1 MALLKVSINGN
12 KTSITFQAHVRNP
25 FNPKH
30 TIHFPR
36 GLDKTYN
43 TIMFAYGTQHLG
55 YSKISKSVN
64 LCYSIVGK
72 CFSTSNAKLT
82 TTLHI

>member
-30 TIHFPR
+30 TIHFTR
-36 GLDKTYN
+36 GLDKSNY

-55 YSKISKSVN
+55 
-64 LCYSIVGK
+64 
-72 CFSTSNAKLT
+72 
-82 TTLHI
+82 